1 MKKEL
6 PYLFLLFSLMANAL
20 FAQQTPIKQP
30 SGRIISAASIDSI
43 INNLMGSAD
52 VTGLHLA
59 IVNNNTVAYVKSYGY
74 KNKATGGLNDT
85 ATSLYAAS
93 LAKPLFAHIVMQLV
107 DAGKL
112 NLDKPIYTYLPNPLP
127 DYDDYKDLAGDDRWK
142 LITARMCL
150 SHTTGFP
157 NWRQLFPPDYKLK
170 ILFTPG
176 SRYYYSGEGLYLLQL
191 VVETITGRRLEEL
204 AQQNIF
210 KPFGM
215 PHSSF
220 LWQPAFDK
228 NYGVGHNM
236 SEDTLAIGRP
246 VKENAAGS
254 MQTTIADYARFMAAV
269 MQRKRLL
276 EKAWN
281 EMFTPQINISSKR
294 QFSSLEEDT
303 TTDNNSIQLAYGL
316 GWGLFTSAYGK
327 AFFKE
332 GHGWGWQHYTISI
345 PGKKYALVIMTNSDN
360 GESIFKALVEKI
372 TGITIPWY
380 WEGYTPY
387 RPAVKLPAQVLQQ
400 FTGEYTGKLTA
411 IVTLVN
417 GILKVESP
425 TVNLAKTNLYAIND
439 HHFFLKIMDTEI
451 DFVKGADG
459 KIEKAV
465 LDDEGDHYE
474 LTKVK

>member
-1 MKKEL
+1 MKKNYS
-6 PYLFLLFSLMANAL
+6 YLCICLVLAAPPLL
-20 FAQQTPIKQP
+20 AQQTRIQQP
-30 SGRIISAASIDSI
+30 SGKTIPTASIDSI
-43 INNLMGSAD
+43 ISNLMDAAD
-52 VTGLHLA
+52 VTGLQLG
-59 IVNNNTVAYVKSYGY
+59 IINNNSVAYVKSYGY

-93 LAKPLFAHIVMQLV
+93 LAKPLFAYIVMQLV

-112 NLDKPIYTYLPNPLP
+112 NLDKPIYTYLPKPIP
-127 DYDDYKDLAGDDRWK
+127 QYDDYKDLAGDDRWK

-176 SRYYYSGEGLYLLQL
+176 VRYSYSGEGLYLLQL
-191 VVETITGRRLEEL
+191 VVETITGRRLEQL
-204 AQQNIF
+204 ARENIF

-220 LWQPAFDK
+220 LWQPAYEDD
-228 NYGVGHNM
+228 YGMGHNM

-254 MQTTIADYARFMAAV
+254 MQTTIADYTRFMAAV
-269 MQRKRLL
+269 MQKKGLS

-281 EMFTPQINISSKR
+281 EIFKPQVRISSKR
-294 QFSSLEEDT
+294 QFSSLDEDT
-303 TTDNNSIQLAYGL
+303 TADNDNIKLGYGL
-316 GWGLFTSAYGK
+316 GWGLFTSVYGP

-332 GHGWGWQHYTISI
+332 GHGWGWQHYAISI
-345 PGKKYALVIMTNSDN
+345 PGKKCAFIIMTNSDN
-360 GESIFKALVEKI
+360 GESIFKALVEKL

-387 RPAVKLPAQVLQQ
+387 RPAVKLPADILRQ

-417 GILKVESP
+417 GTLKVESP

-474 LTKVK
+474 LTKIK